1 MNYFSKS
8 GSGWVGGIENVYHDP
23 CQDWID
29 LVNMKLT
36 SPNYPDLY
44 DPLEHCKWTIAAP
57 HGHFV
62 TLDFEHIDVS
72 NMQNVDTILVKSF
85 NLNA

>member
-1 MNYFSKS
+1 
-8 GSGWVGGIENVYHDP
+8 
-23 CQDWID
+23 
-29 LVNMKLT
+29 MKLT